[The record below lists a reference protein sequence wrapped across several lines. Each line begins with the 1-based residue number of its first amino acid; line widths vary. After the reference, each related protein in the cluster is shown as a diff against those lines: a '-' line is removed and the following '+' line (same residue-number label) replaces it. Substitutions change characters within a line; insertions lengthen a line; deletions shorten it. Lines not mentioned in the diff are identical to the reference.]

1 MIAGEDMKKTLSTA
15 CQNVPRSGFFIN
27 AHTQTCSNQERE
39 GNRGGGGVGGGGE
52 KEREKEGRR
61 ERRKERKKR
70 GEKEERREEGEG
82 SRSRPSLTGGVGRHA
97 LRIASELECSEGY
110 LCSGR
115 VGCMAKCGCLL
126 FIDIILKAW
135 HVNPQTLLK

>member
-1 MIAGEDMKKTLSTA
+1 MIAGEDMKKTLSAA

-39 GNRGGGGVGGGGE
+39 GNGGGGGRE
-52 KEREKEGRR
+52 KEREKEGKK

-70 GEKEERREEGEG
+70 AEKEERREGGKG